1 MIVPLGTIFIE
12 EIKVKVMR
20 CLTKKDMIFVDPN
33 LVEKNNLLWVEY
45 HQKVELG
52 LEDIKHNRIIS
63 KEDLEKEMLDW
74 DND

>member
-1 MIVPLGTIFIE
+1 MIVPLGTIFIQ

-20 CLTKKDMIFVDPN
+20 CLKKKDMIFVDPN